1 MIYSSL
7 IKIRLAHSPILNF
20 LGETT
25 RFKQVNFVIR
35 LVPFYRWAGPNI
47 KKRVTVCVGTLHR
60 ITLGFKF
67 FFSSFSNL
75 SIFFF
80 DLYRLKFES
89 FYSKMFLKE
98 IKKKKFFLNTCRL
111 FSNRNMNWFLS
122 GKFHVSCQLSCRW
135 IFYSYSPFGRSVSAF

>member
-47 KKRVTVCVGTLHR
+47 KKGLRFV
-60 ITLGFKF
+60 LG
-67 FFSSFSNL
+67 L
-75 SIFFF
+75 ST
-80 DLYRLKFES
+80 E
-89 FYSKMFLKE
+89 
-98 IKKKKFFLNTCRL
+98 
-111 FSNRNMNWFLS
+111 
-122 GKFHVSCQLSCRW
+122 
-135 IFYSYSPFGRSVSAF
+135 